1 MNVEL
6 YKMEKKH
13 VFYFALFCFAVFAF
27 NSCKNK
33 DAGNEQAPISVI
45 VEKISELSHSQDVSV
60 SGNVEGNKTV
70 RLGFMVAGKIDRV
83 NFNEGETVRAGQ
95 LLATVDSTSYRIAKD
110 IVDVQVNQV
119 TDEHG
124 RLKMMYERNSISESD
139 FRKVDFTLQGALAQ
153 QKLHNKNLL
162 DTRLYSTIDGI
173 LLKKLVEPGEI
184 VSAGMPVL
192 VVSDISKVK
201 VSAYIP
207 ENQLQ
212 YVHIG
217 QKADVRIGALEQTFQ
232 GEVKEVGGF
241 ADAMTRAFTIK
252 IEVANSGLTIRPGM
266 IAEVILSGVAQKTII
281 SAPASAILRTP
292 EGQAYVFVADILK
305 GQAFQRFISLGGM
318 YGDKIEIVSG
328 LSEGE
333 TIVSGGQQK
342 LTNGSRIT
350 VTAN

>member
-1 MNVEL
+1 MKRA
-6 YKMEKKH
+6 YIY
-13 VFYFALFCFAVFAF
+13 YFALYCFALFGL
-27 NSCKNK
+27 NGCKNN
-33 DAGNEQAPISVI
+33 DARPEAPPISVI
-45 VEKISELSHSQDVSV
+45 VEKISELSHSQDISV

-83 NFNEGETVRAGQ
+83 NYNEGEAVRSGQ
-95 LLATVDSTSYRIAKD
+95 LLATVDSTSYSIAKE
-110 IVDVQVNQV
+110 IADVQVNQI

-124 RLKMMYERNSISESD
+124 RLKMMYERKSLSESD
-139 FRKVDFTLQGALAQ
+139 FKKVDFALQGALAQ
-153 QKLHNKNLL
+153 QKLHSKNLS
-162 DTRLYSTIDGI
+162 DTRLYSTMNGI
-173 LLKKLVEPGEI
+173 LLKRLAEPGEI

-217 QKADVRIGALEQTFQ
+217 QKADVRIDALGQTFS
-232 GEVKEVGGF
+232 GEVAEVGGL

-252 IEVANSGLTIRPGM
+252 IEVANSGQTIRPGM
-266 IAEVILSGVAQKTII
+266 IAEVTLSDVSRKTILSV
-281 SAPASAILRTP
+281 PASSILRTP
-292 EGQAYVFVADILK
+292 EGQAYVFVVDIPK
-305 GQAFQRFISLGGM
+305 GQAFQRYISLGGL
-318 YGDKIEIVSG
+318 YGDKIEVVSG
-328 LSEGE
+328 LSNGE
-333 TIVSGGQQK
+333 TIVLGGQQK

>member
-1 MNVEL
+1 M
-6 YKMEKKH
+6 KQKH
-13 VFYFALFCFAVFAF
+13 FFYFALFCFAVFAF
-27 NSCKNK
+27 NGCNNKNT
-33 DAGNEQAPISVI
+33 GTETPPVSVK
-45 VEKISELSHSQDVSV
+45 VEKISELSHSQDISV

-83 NFNEGETVRAGQ
+83 NYNEGETVRSGQ

-124 RLKMMYERNSISESD
+124 RLKIMYERNSVSESD
-139 FRKVDFTLQGALAQ
+139 FRKVDFALQGALAQ
-153 QKLHNKNLL
+153 QRLHNKNLS

-173 LLKKLVEPGEI
+173 LLKRLVEPGEI

-201 VSAYIP
+201 ISAYIP
-207 ENQLQ
+207 ESQLQ
-212 YVHIG
+212 FVHIG
-217 QKADVRIGALEQTFQ
+217 QKADVRIDALEQTFS

-241 ADAMTRAFTIK
+241 ADAITRAFTIK

-266 IAEVILSGVAQKTII
+266 IAEVILSDVTQKTII

-292 EGQAYVFVADILK
+292 EGQAYVFVADIPK
-305 GQAFQRFISLGGM
+305 GQAFQRFISPGGM
-318 YGDKIEIVSG
+318 YGDKIEVVSG

-333 TIVSGGQQK
+333 IIISGGQQK